1 MRASSLVG
9 ISLVVPLTALP
20 LRADEPGAVEVSPA
34 AKAALGRISAD
45 SLRGHVAF
53 LASDL
58 LEGRGTPSRGL
69 DLAAEYIAAQF
80 RRAGLEPIGDDGYFQ
95 TAPWPYLAPEPGS
108 FSCEV
113 KVGDESFRVDERQAS
128 GSPRKGLELRSTPIV
143 KVVASDD
150 QALEALTP
158 EEVAGKVVL

>member
-1 MRASSLVG
+1 MIDPFNGGRISMRTTIVG
-9 ISLVVPLTALP
+9 ISLAGVMLTALA
-20 LRADEPGAVEVSPA
+20 LRADEPAAVAVTPA
-34 AKAALGRISAD
+34 MEKALARISAD

-95 TAPWPYLAPEPGS
+95 TADWKVDDPGAKP
-108 FSCEV
+108 V
-113 KVGDESFRVDERQAS
+113 KVRN
-128 GSPRKGLELRSTPIV
+128 
-143 KVVASDD
+143 
-150 QALEALTP
+150 
-158 EEVAGKVVL
+158 VAGLLRGSDPKL